1 MNKKMIK
8 LTAALMAASAA
19 ALSAGAFTAFA
30 DEDVYLTD
38 INFPDKTFRDYVRD
52 NFDGDNSGTL
62 TQDEIENAK
71 YINVRGMEITSL
83 RGVEFLTALTTLD
96 CSDNSLTSL
105 YLSENTALTT
115 LDCSQNSLTS
125 LNVSSNTE
133 LQELICSYSGLTSIN
148 VSGCSKL
155 AKLWCS
161 DNSLTALDLSG
172 CTAVNSLDFNRNSL
186 TSLDI
191 SDCTGLE
198 YIYFEGNQLTSLDVS
213 NNSLLKKLDC
223 TDNRFTSI
231 DISGCPLLDDLRG
244 SGQTY
249 SIGAVEGSYSL
260 SGLPTGFDPGKA
272 TDWTGAQYDGT
283 TNSLKSFTSTSVSYT
298 YKCDNEQSLSVTLIA
313 DSYTDPDA
321 GSVEINDTNF
331 PDGTFKAYVSKEF
344 DTNSNGKLSPDELAA
359 ADYIYVSSEN
369 ITSLKGIEHFT
380 AARSLYCNNNSL
392 TELDVSKNTALE
404 TLSCSGNQLTALDV
418 SHNSELKNL
427 DCQNNKLT
435 SLDLSHNPALTELN
449 CCNNSLASLDVSG
462 CTGLES
468 LACDNNKITELDL
481 SKNTALSMLVCESNG
496 LTKLNISG
504 CNALTL
510 IQCRKNSLTS
520 LDVSGCKGLAQFSCD
535 KQTFDIGNVK
545 FSYSLSGLPEGFD
558 SSKASDWTG
567 AAYDSGANRLKDF
580 TAESVTYVYDCGNKK
595 TMDVT
600 LKLNYQST
608 LADVEINATNFP
620 DTVFRTYIS
629 DNFDNNPTDGKL
641 SELEINAVKFIDV
654 RNSNFD
660 SSKDITDMTG
670 IGYFTAL
677 ETLYC
682 GYNRYLTTLDLRN
695 NTRLTVLDCY
705 QNSGLQS
712 IDLTGC
718 MALKT
723 FGCKLTGLSSIYLGN
738 NTALESLDCTL
749 SRIDSL
755 DLSNNPELKILHTSS
770 LITSLD
776 LSNNTKLNVLYCN
789 NSKLTSLE
797 LSNNTELKELN
808 CAYNDITSLDLSNNT
823 ALTKLDCYN
832 NKLTSLDLS
841 KNNALT
847 GLFCY
852 NNKLTSLDLSKN
864 TALTKLHCSN
874 NQLTSLDVS
883 GCTALTSFKGND
895 QTLDIGDVSG
905 SYDLRGLPEGFDS
918 SKASDWTGAAFDSE
932 ANTLNTFTEESVT
945 YNYDCGSGN
954 SMNVTLTF
962 NYQGTVAD
970 VDINDANFPD
980 DIFRTYVLDNIDI
993 NPKDEKL
1000 SELEINAVTEINVYE
1015 KGIADLKGIEHFTA
1029 LTLLNCS
1036 KNKLASL
1043 DVSKNTLLNELH
1055 CDSSTLISLD
1065 VSGCTALETLR
1076 CGNNQLTGLDV
1087 SSCTA
1092 LISLECSNNQL
1103 TVLDVSSNT
1112 ALTSLTCN
1120 NNQLTVLDISKNI
1133 ALKGLYCHNN
1143 QLKGLDVRNNTELAS
1158 LRCESNQLTSL
1169 DLSNNAAL
1177 NVLTCYDNQLASLDV
1192 SGKTAIDM
1200 LFCYNNQLASLNV
1213 SGCTA
1218 LERLYCENNRLT
1230 SLDVSGFTSLDRLR
1244 CNDNQLESLNVSDC
1258 TALAK
1263 LTCGS
1268 NRLTSLDVSDCTAL
1282 TELDCGVQS
1291 YDIGDVSGTYNLSRL
1306 PKGFDPAR
1314 ASSWSGASYDSG
1326 ANALKNFYAKTVTYI
1341 YDCGNGNTMG
1351 VELTLN
1357 YQSPVGDVVINEDS
1371 FPDEAFRT
1379 YVLEKID
1386 NNPKDGRLS
1395 ELEMNRVTEINV
1407 YRMGIADL
1415 KGIEYFTALEKLG
1428 CSDNQLTSLDLSGF
1442 TALTELKCADNRL
1455 TSLNV
1460 SGCTALTSLYCYD
1473 NRLTSLDVSRN
1484 TALKTLKCYN
1494 NRLTSLD
1501 LSRNA
1506 DITDT
1511 DLSGNSFYIGEVT
1524 SSYDLRNLPGSF
1536 DSSRASDWQGAVC
1549 GNGILRKI
1557 TSDTITYTYDCG
1569 RGISGTFTLTTA
1581 INSEAPV
1588 PAFVDRLYT
1597 TLLGRTADEQGKTEW
1612 VNEINGG
1619 RPAADVASGFVLSEE
1634 LKNQNLSNGEFI
1646 DRMYRTLLDREAD
1659 EAGRAEWVSALD
1671 KGCSYGYILSSFTG
1685 SQEFISLCAEYGITA
1700 GAYTTSDPRD
1710 VNLDLTAF
1718 VSRMYTKALGR
1729 AYDIDGLNDWT
1740 NDYLTGAA
1748 TANKIAY
1755 GFIFSP
1761 EFVNRELSN
1770 EDYVDTLYRTFFDRE
1785 PDPAGRA
1792 DWISTLE
1799 DGTSREDVL
1808 NGFLG
1813 SQEFENLKAG
1823 FNV

>member
-62 TQDEIENAK
+62 TQDEIEKAK

-83 RGVEFLTALTTLD
+83 RGVEFLTALTTLN
-96 CSDNSLTSL
+96 CSDNSLTSLYLSENIALTTLDCSQNSLVSL

-115 LDCSQNSLTS
+115 LDCSENSLTS
-125 LNVSSNTE
+125 LDVSSNTE
-133 LQELICSYSGLTSIN
+133 LKELICSYSGLTSIN

-191 SDCTGLE
+191 SGCTGLE

-231 DISGCPLLDDLRG
+231 DISGCTLLDDLRG

-260 SGLPTGFDPGKA
+260 SGLPTGFDPAKA

-392 TELDVSKNTALE
+392 TEFDVSKNTALE

-418 SHNSELKNL
+418 SHNPELKNL
-427 DCQNNKLT
+427 DCQNNKIT
-435 SLDLSHNPALTELN
+435 TLDLSHNPALTELN
-449 CCNNSLASLDVSG
+449 CCNNSLTELDLSG
-462 CTGLES
+462 CTGLVS

-600 LKLNYQST
+600 LKLKYQST
-608 LADVEINATNFP
+608 RPDVEINATNFP

-641 SELEINAVKFIDV
+641 SELEKNAVKFIDV

-682 GYNRYLTTLDLRN
+682 GYNRYLKTLDLRN

-718 MALKT
+718 IALKT
-723 FGCKLTGLSSIYLGN
+723 FGCKLTGLSSVYLGN

-789 NSKLTSLE
+789 NSKLTSLD
-797 LSNNTELKELN
+797 LSHNPELKELN

-832 NKLTSLDLS
+832 NKLTSLD
-841 KNNALT
+841 
-847 GLFCY
+847 
-852 NNKLTSLDLSKN
+852 
-864 TALTKLHCSN
+864 
-874 NQLTSLDVS
+874 VS

-895 QTLDIGDVSG
+895 QTCYIGDVSG

-918 SKASDWTGAAFDSE
+918 SKASDWTGAAYDSG
-932 ANTLNTFTEESVT
+932 ANRLKDFTAESVT
-945 YNYDCGSGN
+945 YVYDCGN
-954 SMNVTLTF
+954 KKTMDVTLTL
-962 NYQGTVAD
+962 NYQSILAD
-970 VDINDANFPD
+970 VEINATNFPD
-980 DIFRTYVLDNIDI
+980 TVFRTYISDNFDN
-993 NPKDEKL
+993 NPTDGKL

-1015 KGIADLKGIEHFTA
+1015 KGIADLKGIEHFT
-1029 LTLLNCS
+1029 TITYLNCS

-1043 DVSKNTLLNELH
+1043 DVSKNTLLKELH

-1076 CGNNQLTGLDV
+1076 CGNNQLTDLDLSSCTALTSLECYSNQLTGLDV
-1087 SSCTA
+1087 SSCTT
-1092 LISLECSNNQL
+1092 LTGLTCYKNQL
-1103 TVLDVSSNT
+1103 TS
-1112 ALTSLTCN
+1112 
-1120 NNQLTVLDISKNI
+1120 LDISKNT
-1133 ALKGLYCHNN
+1133 ALKGLYCQSN
-1143 QLKGLDVRNNTELAS
+1143 QLTSLDVRNNTALVW

-1169 DLSNNAAL
+1169 DLSNNDAL
-1177 NVLTCYDNQLASLDV
+1177 NVLTCYDNQLTSLDV
-1192 SGKTAIDM
+1192 SGKTA
-1200 LFCYNNQLASLNV
+1200 LNQLHCYENQLTSLNV
-1213 SGCTA
+1213 NDCTA

-1230 SLDVSGFTSLDRLR
+1230 SLDVSGFTSLDKLR
-1244 CNDNQLESLNVSDC
+1244 CNDNQLTSLNVSGC
-1258 TALAK
+1258 TALAE

-1268 NRLTSLDVSDCTAL
+1268 NRLTSLDVTDCTAL
-1282 TELDCGVQS
+1282 TAFDCGIQS
-1291 YDIGDVSGTYNLSRL
+1291 YDIGDVSGSYDLSRL

-1314 ASSWSGASYDSG
+1314 ASSWSGAAYDSG

-1357 YQSPVGDVVINEDS
+1357 YQGTVADVVINEES
-1371 FPDEAFRT
+1371 FPDVIFRT
-1379 YVLEKID
+1379 YVLDDID
-1386 NNPKDGRLS
+1386 NDPKDGRLS
-1395 ELEMNRVTEINV
+1395 ELEMNRVFEIDV
-1407 YRMGIADL
+1407 YQMGIADL

-1494 NRLTSLD
+1494 NCLTSLD

-1581 INSEAPV
+1581 INSETPV

-1700 GAYTTSDPRD
+1700 GAYTTSEPRD